1 MDKYLNKKLLV
12 LSLLLGIAVFFG
24 LAQGSVR
31 IPLNELLLKDNQ
43 VIFNL
48 RLLRI
53 LAAILVG
60 SGLAVA
66 GIVLQAILRNPL
78 AEPYL
83 LGTSSGAG
91 LAAVIAVVL
100 GVSRIYMPLAAF
112 LGAVA
117 SIILVYAL
125 ASERKK
131 IADKSLILSG
141 VIISIAFSS
150 IIVFLVSLFGNQAM
164 HEMNWWLWGSL
175 QVYDWQLVLLVA
187 IPVILG
193 IGVIY
198 IFAQDLNAIQLGEEE
213 ALHLGIDTQNVKN
226 ILIIIA
232 ALITASL
239 ICICGIIGFVGLIVP
254 HMMRQAVGSNHKA
267 LIPVTCLAAAIFM
280 VVCDIVSR
288 TLFAPVEIPIG
299 VITAIIGAPIFIILL
314 KRSQRIR

>member
-1 MDKYLNKKLLV
+1 MNKQLNRKLLV
-12 LSLLLGIAVFFG
+12 LSLLLGSAVLFG

-31 IPLNELLLKDNQ
+31 IPLSGLLLKDNQ
-43 VIFNL
+43 VIFNM

-60 SGLAVA
+60 SGLAIA
-66 GIVLQAILRNPL
+66 GIVLQAVLRNPL

-91 LAAVIAVVL
+91 LAAVIAVIL
-100 GVSRIYMPLAAF
+100 GISRIYMPLAAF
-112 LGAVA
+112 LGAIA
-117 SIILVYAL
+117 SIILVYTL

-131 IADKSLILSG
+131 IADRSLILSG
-141 VIISIAFSS
+141 VIVSIAFSS

-175 QVYDWQLVLLVA
+175 QVYDWPLVLLVA

-213 ALHLGIDTQNVKN
+213 AMHLGIDTQNVKN
-226 ILIIIA
+226 ILIIIT

-254 HMMRQAVGSNHKA
+254 HMMRQVVGSNHKA

-280 VVCDIVSR
+280 VVCDIISR

-314 KRSQRIR
+314 KRSQMTR

>member
-91 LAAVIAVVL
+91 LAAVIAVIL